1 MGGFVLLRRLCL
13 AVVLCLIP
21 AASAFAQ
28 NWSFD
33 ARSIALGSVGG
44 GDNLAS
50 RMVEEQRSY
59 KTIVI
64 PLGVLQVLSNTD
76 RFNPESD
83 EFDLVRAIE
92 LAASPLHFQFNR
104 GEDSISGR
112 DLFPDIRNAT
122 LSRDLS
128 D

>member
-21 AASAFAQ
+21 AASAFAP

-33 ARSIALGSVGG
+33 ARSIAFGSVGG
-44 GDNLAS
+44 GDTLAS
-50 RMVEEQRSY
+50 RMVEWQRICES
-59 KTIVI
+59 IVI
-64 PLGVLQVLSNTD
+64 PLGVLQVLCNTA
-76 RFNPESD
+76 RFSPDSD
-83 EFDLVRAIE
+83 EFDLVRAID

-122 LSRDLS
+122 LSRDL
-128 D
+128 